1 MFLTV
6 RTGYRGAM
14 GELPTPLRVL
24 EEDRGLLIRCLDALE
39 ATPVAVERADLAK
52 ETALLAARYENV
64 LADAFYPQIVE
75 LLGTRSSLDRVGP
88 LLDQLRS
95 AVVAVR
101 TDLRGVAPID
111 AHLSDPDGLEED
123 IGANQSTAWHP
134 GIDSVLDSPK

>member
-75 LLGTRSSLDRVGP
+75 LLGTRSSFGP
-88 LLDQLRS
+88 SRATSGSVAKQRLWQCAQTCVALHRS
-95 AVVAVR
+95 KP
-101 TDLRGVAPID
+101 T
-111 AHLSDPDGLEED
+111 
-123 IGANQSTAWHP
+123 
-134 GIDSVLDSPK
+134 